1 MKGRSL
7 RLRLVAA
14 SAISVMAA
22 LALAFFGLTRL
33 FASHV
38 ERQAVHELTVQ
49 LDQLLAGIERD
60 AEGRLVVRDGPRD
73 ARFVRPL
80 GGLYW
85 QVEAEGRQ
93 LRSRSLWDFVM
104 PLAAEELSDGTVH
117 VRTLPGPG
125 GTRLLAVQR
134 RVILPAR
141 LGRVPLV
148 AAVATDTRRLEKA
161 VEEFREDLLPYTG
174 LLAVFLIVAAGVQV
188 VVGLRPLDAVGRRV
202 ARVRSG
208 EISRLGAEFPSEIQP
223 LAQEVDALLAQRER
237 DIEQA
242 RRRAGDLAHGLKT
255 PLQALLGEAGRLR
268 TAGQEA
274 AADAIEQITDTMRR
288 HVDRELAR
296 VRVAARAAS
305 AQCDLAEVAGR
316 VVAVVRRA
324 VGKKGGDELLWQLDI
339 PAGTLVAAEA
349 EDVLEILGALVENAA
364 RYART
369 RVRLSAA
376 GQDGRVV
383 LSVEDDGPGMPDDLI
398 GRLGSR
404 GVRADESGPG
414 TGLGL
419 AIARE
424 ISEALGGGLELGRG
438 ALGGCRVRVVLPRAA
453 T

>member
-14 SAISVMAA
+14 SAISVMVA

-60 AEGRLVVRDGPRD
+60 ADGRLVVSDGPSD
-73 ARFVRPL
+73 ARFVQPL

-85 QVEAEGRQ
+85 QIEAEGRQ

-104 PLAAEELSDGTVH
+104 PLPVEDLSDGTIR

-148 AAVATDTRRLEKA
+148 AAVATDTRRLDKA

-174 LLAVFLIVAAGVQV
+174 LLAVFLILAAGIQV
-188 VVGLRPLDAVGRRV
+188 VVGLRPLDKVGRKV
-202 ARVRSG
+202 AEVRSG
-208 EISRLGAEFPSEIQP
+208 EISRLGSEFPSEIQP

-268 TAGQEA
+268 AAGQEA

-324 VGKKGGDELLWQLDI
+324 AGGDGLLWQLDI

-364 RYART
+364 RYAR
-369 RVRLSAA
+369 RQVRLSAA
-376 GQDGRVV
+376 EQDGRVV

-424 ISEALGGGLELGRG
+424 VSEALGGGLELGRG

-453 T
+453 I